1 MIEINQIDFCNNF
14 NSLCREILNGETI
27 KISNQKNES
36 VIILSET
43 EYNTLQKSKRN
54 IGYLNM
60 LERSMQEAKNGKI
73 ISTTI

>member
-1 MIEINQIDFCNNF
+1 MIEINQIDFYNNF
-14 NSLCREILNGETI
+14 NSLCREVFNGETI

-54 IGYLNM
+54 IEYLNM
-60 LERSMQEAKNGKI
+60 LEHSMQEAKNGKI

>member
-1 MIEINQIDFCNNF
+1 MIEINQIDFYNNF
-14 NSLCREILNGETI
+14 NSLCREVFNGETI

-54 IGYLNM
+54 IEYLNM
-60 LERSMQEAKNGKI
+60 LERSMQEAKNGNIVIK
-73 ISTTI
+73 

>member
-1 MIEINQIDFCNNF
+1 MIEINQIDFYNNF
-14 NSLCREILNGETI
+14 NSLCREVFNGETI

-54 IGYLNM
+54 IEYLNM
-60 LERSMQEAKNGKI
+60 LERSMQEAKAGNI
-73 ISTTI
+73 IIK